1 VEPGEFLLIK
11 DSPANGTSSAIFKM
25 TSRSSG
31 TADFCRQES
40 APERSAKSAAG
51 ATENA
56 VHNQPAAAIIRLMT
70 TPVIAIPVDASTA
83 DAYQSASADQ
93 QRQLQLLLR
102 LRLRELTTRPA
113 RSLHEILDEVG
124 RAAIAKGL
132 TPESLSSIL
141 GER

>member
-1 VEPGEFLLIK
+1 MKRPEMQQFLITKTAPRLGRHRMR
-11 DSPANGTSSAIFKM
+11 DPRVLYCPA
-25 TSRSSG
+25 
-31 TADFCRQES
+31 
-40 APERSAKSAAG
+40 AAWP
-51 ATENA
+51 AENA
-56 VHNQPAAAIIRLMT
+56 VHKQPAAAIICRMS

-93 QRQLQLLLR
+93 QRQFQLLLR

-113 RSLHEILDEVG
+113 RPLDEILDEVG

-141 GER
+141 GEG

>member
-1 VEPGEFLLIK
+1 LLIK

>member
-1 VEPGEFLLIK
+1 M
-11 DSPANGTSSAIFKM
+11 S
-25 TSRSSG
+25 
-31 TADFCRQES
+31 
-40 APERSAKSAAG
+40 
-51 ATENA
+51 
-56 VHNQPAAAIIRLMT
+56 

-102 LRLRELTTRPA
+102 LRLRELTTRSA
-113 RSLHEILDEVG
+113 RPLDEILDEVG

-141 GER
+141 GEE